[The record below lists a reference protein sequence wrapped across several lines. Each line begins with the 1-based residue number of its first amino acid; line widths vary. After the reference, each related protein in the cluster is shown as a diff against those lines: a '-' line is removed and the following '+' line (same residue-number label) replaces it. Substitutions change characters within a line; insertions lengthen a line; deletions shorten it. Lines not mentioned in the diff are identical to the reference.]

1 MNFID
6 KLRAAAEA
14 LVERI
19 TSNNAV
25 HNELV
30 AFVNEAHAAIAALE
44 QRLGELEATAVRAAT
59 DLLPGLPIVSGTPA
73 TPATPPADNAGSNGA
88 QS

>member
-1 MNFID
+1 MSILENL
-6 KLRAAAEA
+6 KAAAES

-25 HNELV
+25 HAEFV

-59 DLLPGLPIVSGTPA
+59 DLLPGLPLVPGTV
-73 TPATPPADNAGSNGA
+73 TTPADNTAANGA